1 MSVSILNRQ
10 PTTLLESIF
19 ILLESIFIK
28 NFTKKI
34 LYKVNLLA
42 EDNSLGLNSL
52 SEQTE
57 PTENFKTLSTI
68 SEALSIIDLTGKIIF
83 IDVASEDQ
91 KLADKAIKELSSFPS
106 VEITQ
111 LNQTDFTKGFQDLEN
126 KLKSCDVVITFYK
139 QAPLNWIKE
148 RLRFYQV
155 MQVYRNK
162 PLHILVLSSIP
173 NPISIK
179 LPKNATWEILTND

>member
-1 MSVSILNRQ
+1 MSVSILNNQ
-10 PTTLLESIF
+10 PIFLLER
-19 ILLESIFIK
+19 IFIK
-28 NFTKKI
+28 DFKTKIPLK
-34 LYKVNLLA
+34 
-42 EDNSLGLNSL
+42 

-57 PTENFKTLSTI
+57 ITEDFTITEGFKTLNTI
-68 SEALSIIDLTGKIIF
+68 ISKALSITDCKIIF

-106 VEITQ
+106 IGITQ
-111 LNQTDFTKGFQDLEN
+111 LDNQTDLTKGFQDLEN

-155 MQVYRNK
+155 MQIHRNK
-162 PLHILVLSSIP
+162 PLRIFVLSSIP
-173 NPISIK
+173 QPISIK
-179 LPKNATWEILTND
+179 LPKNATWEILTNE